1 MSIVLHINKD
11 KIKIKN
17 IAKALSDLTRID
29 ILNLIVNDKDDNLN
43 YGAIA
48 EGINRSPTAVT
59 NHMSW
64 IRQAELIE
72 DQTLEGK
79 RGKMQKI
86 PRLLLKEIVIKIE

>member
-1 MSIVLHINKD
+1 MKLILKIKKD

-17 IAKALSDLTRID
+17 ICKALSDLTRID
-29 ILNLIVNDKDDNLN
+29 IIHLIIDDKDDNLN

-48 EGINRSPTAVT
+48 EGIGRSPTAVT

-64 IRQAELIE
+64 IRQAKLIE
-72 DQTLEGK
+72 DQILEGK

-86 PRLLLKEIVIKIE
+86 PRLLITEIVIQFE